1 MRKHRCDEAELI
13 GKGILCDD
21 AGEMNKVTE
30 SRETRYIILMRHGE
44 RTCSHEKRLVGIV
57 EDPLTPKGILQAQ
70 ISGQWLK
77 QHGPRVDTVFA
88 SPLQRCIDT
97 AAAAAE
103 PLGFRR
109 EDVRVADGLH
119 EINLGRWENLLLSEA
134 EAEDPAAYAAWQE
147 HLGRFVFPGGESFE
161 QAGIRFGKTLDQ
173 IRKEHGGN
181 LLVVAHAGVI
191 RSYITQLRGIDV
203 DRLMEEGMNYAGMA
217 ILTDHGGEEQ
227 PVILRSGFIP
237 EERLDDAELQELY
250 RKYGTPENVTRHM
263 QAVARKTDEICRILE
278 EAGAPLRHSDSDDE
292 ISLWPAA
299 QLQLHRAALVHDL
312 LRTEKDHEKASAAA
326 LRREGFDRI
335 AELVLAHNDGEI
347 DTSGEALSQAEI
359 LYYADK
365 VTDGEKTVTVEERF
379 AASRQK
385 CVTHEAEKAWRK
397 CFERARE
404 IRGKI
409 RKYCTEPDKNDKTCA
424 DRTQESST

>member
-1 MRKHRCDEAELI
+1 MREHRCADEELI
-13 GKGILCDD
+13 GKGIHCDD
-21 AGEMNKVTE
+21 AGDKNKVTE

-57 EDPLTPKGILQAQ
+57 EDPLTQRGILQAQ

-77 QHGPRVDTVFA
+77 QHGPRVDKVFA

-109 EDVRVADGLH
+109 EDVLVANGLH
-119 EINLGRWENLLLSEA
+119 EIDLGRWENLLLSEA
-134 EAEDPAAYAAWQE
+134 KAADPAAYAAWQE

-217 ILTDHGGEEQ
+217 ILTDHGGEER
-227 PVILRSGFIP
+227 PVISRRGFIP

-250 RKYGTPENVTRHM
+250 RKYGTPENVIRHM

-278 EAGAPLRHSDSDDE
+278 EAGAPLRHSDDE
-292 ISLWPAA
+292 INLWPAVR
-299 QLQLHRAALVHDL
+299 LHLHRAALVHDL

-347 DTSGEALSQAEI
+347 DTSGEALSPAEI

-385 CVTHEAEKAWRK
+385 CVTREAEEAWRK
-397 CFERARE
+397 RFERARE

-409 RKYCTEPDKNDKTCA
+409 RKYCAEPDKNDKACA
-424 DRTQESST
+424 DRTQESGT